1 MMEDNSKKK
10 TASQLDAELN
20 QLLSK
25 AISSGEVVDI
35 LESVGLNK
43 PNIAILSDEFLEE
56 IRGMKQ
62 KNLAVELLERL
73 MKGTIRT
80 LSKRNLIKS
89 RKFTELLEDSINR
102 YQNRTIETTQVI
114 MELIE
119 LAKQVTEEDKRGK
132 ETGMSE
138 DELAFYDALAE
149 NESAREVMQDEILKQ
164 IARELTAAIRNGM
177 TVDWSIRESVQAKI
191 KMVVKRLLKKYGYP
205 PDKTEKAVEVV
216 LEQTKLMCEND
227 GR

>member
-1 MMEDNSKKK
+1 
-10 TASQLDAELN
+10 LD
-20 QLLSK
+20 
-25 AISSGEVVDI
+25 
-35 LESVGLNK
+35 
-43 PNIAILSDEFLEE
+43 
-56 IRGMKQ
+56 
-62 KNLAVELLERL
+62 
-73 MKGTIRT
+73 
-80 LSKRNLIKS
+80 
-89 RKFTELLEDSINR
+89 DSIKR

-149 NESAREVMQDEILKQ
+149 NESAREVMQDDILKQ
-164 IARELTAAIRNGM
+164 IARDLPTAIRNSM
-177 TVDWSIRESVQAKI
+177 TVDWAIRDSVQSMI

-205 PDKTEKAVEVV
+205 PDKTDKAVEVV
-216 LEQTKLMCEND
+216 REQTKLMCEND

>member
-1 MMEDNSKKK
+1 
-10 TASQLDAELN
+10 
-20 QLLSK
+20 
-25 AISSGEVVDI
+25 
-35 LESVGLNK
+35 
-43 PNIAILSDEFLEE
+43 
-56 IRGMKQ
+56 MKQ
-62 KNLAVELLERL
+62 SGQD
-73 MKGTIRT
+73 KGT
-80 LSKRNLIKS
+80 
-89 RKFTELLEDSINR
+89 LLLALVAGLSINGTFAALFSSIVPFSVFPIISLVLTVYCLHQR

-114 MELIE
+114 MELID
-119 LAKQVTEEDKRGK
+119 LAKHVTEEDKRGK

-164 IARELTAAIRNGM
+164 IARDLTTAIRSSM
-177 TVDWSIRESVQAKI
+177 TVDWAIRDSVQAKI

-227 GR
+227 VR